1 MALVF
6 LVAPL
11 VFSGGFAL
19 TMLIQMGTMI
29 IFALSYNML
38 LGQGGMLSF
47 GHAVY
52 SGLGAFL
59 SVHALNLI
67 GKGAFT
73 FPVTLLPLIGGLSGL
88 AFGVLFGYVT
98 TRKSG
103 TTFAMISLGIGEMVF
118 ACALMFPGFFGGEAG
133 ISTNRVIGKPFLG
146 LTFGPAIQVYY
157 LVAAWCFVCM
167 AAMFALTQTP
177 LGRMANAVRDN
188 PERTEFVGYNTQHVR
203 FLQMVLASFFA
214 GVSGGLSCI
223 NFEIVSAE
231 NVSAI
236 RSGGVLLATFIG
248 GIPFFF
254 GPIIGSVVFIIF
266 VVALS
271 GFTKAWL
278 LYLGLFFLAM
288 VLYAPGGLAS
298 LLLMQ
303 IPVIRARRFGELLV
317 PYLLASAT
325 AAVGA
330 RGTDRHRRN
339 GCTGLSEQGGE
350 HGAHGVRLVV
360 RREARC
366 PMGRLRPDARRRPSC
381 LALCHAPGRRAL
393 GHDPVRPA
401 GAHAMTAPAIELREV
416 HKSFGSTVIIQGVS
430 LSIGTGRAPRD
441 HRPQRR
447 RASRRSTT
455 CISGRFPLSSG
466 EHSG

>member
-1 MALVF
+1 MKYTPINLGRWILWSGTALVF
-6 LVAPL
+6 IVAPL
-11 VFSGGFAL
+11 VFTESFAL
-19 TMLIQMGTMI
+19 TMLTQMGAFI

-52 SGLGAFL
+52 SGLGAYMT
-59 SVHALNLI
+59 VHALNLV
-67 GKGAFT
+67 GKGV
-73 FPVTLLPLIGGLSGL
+73 FPLPVPLLPLVGGIAGL

-133 ISTNRVIGKPFLG
+133 ISTNRVVGQPFLG
-146 LTFGPAIQVYY
+146 VSFGPAIQVYY
-157 LVAAWCFVCM
+157 LVAFWCFVCM

-188 PERTEFVGYNTQHVR
+188 PERAEFVGYNTQHVR
-203 FLQMVLASFFA
+203 FLQLVLASFFA

-223 NFEIVSAE
+223 NFEIVTAE

-254 GPIIGSVVFIIF
+254 GPVLGAIVFIFF
-266 VVALS
+266 VVAMS

-278 LYLGLFFLAM
+278 LYLGLFFLTM

-303 IPVIRARRFGELLV
+303 IPVLRARRMGELAV
-317 PYLLASAT
+317 PYLLAG
-325 AAVGA
+325 GA
-330 RGTDRHRRN
+330 GLLALAGVIGIVEMAYR
-339 GCTGLSEQGGE
+339 LSEQG
-350 HGAHGVRLVV
+350 ASTVLTLLGVSF
-360 RREARC
+360 
-366 PMGRLRPDARRRPSC
+366 DARSAPPWFAFAIMLAAGLAALRVAARRVDARWS
-381 LALCHAPGRRAL
+381 
-393 GHDPVRPA
+393 
-401 GAHAMTAPAIELREV
+401 AIQLELQA
-416 HKSFGSTVIIQGVS
+416 K
-430 LSIGTGRAPRD
+430 A
-441 HRPQRR
+441 
-447 RASRRSTT
+447 AA
-455 CISGRFPLSSG
+455 
-466 EHSG
+466 